1 MLGPYCS
8 QLLGDMGADV
18 IKVEQPGSGDE
29 TRRWGPPFVEGES
42 SYFLSINRNKRSI
55 AIDLKEPEGKDII
68 KRLVAVSDVVLENFL
83 PGKMQEFGLG
93 YESLR
98 EINAGIVL
106 CSISGFGAT
115 GPLASRPGY
124 DALISAMYG
133 MLHITGEEGGGSVK
147 PGVAITDVLTG
158 LLAHGAVLAAL
169 RERDLTG
176 HGQWVDTSLMEG
188 QLSSLV
194 NIGSN
199 YLTTGQD
206 HSKRYGTAHPSIVP
220 YQAFKC
226 IDGGEIMVCVG
237 SDLQFKAFCEG
248 LGMPEISI
256 NAQYKTNDLRV
267 KNRDT
272 LLKIIKERISS
283 MPRKEW
289 LQRFEGLRF
298 PFGPVRSIKDAFE
311 DPQAQ
316 FREMTLN
323 VDHPKCGTIR
333 MAGYPV
339 KYSRT
344 PLTVRLPPP
353 LLGEHTT
360 EILRD
365 VLHMNSLQIQHFHE
379 VGIVESHY
387 TTAQSMSIKNINM
400 SS

>member
-1 MLGPYCS
+1 
-8 QLLGDMGADV
+8 
-18 IKVEQPGSGDE
+18 
-29 TRRWGPPFVEGES
+29 
-42 SYFLSINRNKRSI
+42 
-55 AIDLKEPEGKDII
+55 
-68 KRLVAVSDVVLENFL
+68 
-83 PGKMQEFGLG
+83 MQEFGLG

-133 MLHITGEEGGGSVK
+133 MLHITGEEGGSSVK

-169 RERDLTG
+169 RERDLSG

-237 SDLQFKAFCEG
+237 SDLQFKALSVSHLRGNRG
-248 LGMPEISI
+248 LLPKGRLVLLFR
-256 NAQYKTNDLRV
+256 ND
-267 KNRDT
+267 
-272 LLKIIKERISS
+272 
-283 MPRKEW
+283 
-289 LQRFEGLRF
+289 
-298 PFGPVRSIKDAFE
+298 
-311 DPQAQ
+311 
-316 FREMTLN
+316 FRMVHLN
-323 VDHPKCGTIR
+323 G
-333 MAGYPV
+333 
-339 KYSRT
+339 S
-344 PLTVRLPPP
+344 
-353 LLGEHTT
+353 
-360 EILRD
+360 
-365 VLHMNSLQIQHFHE
+365 SLQTTNVNREPKSTKVSAKHFI
-379 VGIVESHY
+379 GG
-387 TTAQSMSIKNINM
+387 AAFNAINKA
-400 SS
+400 